1 MTNAPIRRKADSA
14 QQAPSSMLK
23 TGLLTPTEAGELLS
37 VSVTTLAN
45 WRFKGT
51 GPVFIRLSGLIRY
64 SFTDLEAFVS
74 SNRNSI
80 TGRAAYA
87 LAS

>member
-1 MTNAPIRRKADSA
+1 MTNAPLRRKADSN
-14 QQAPSSMLK
+14 QHESTPLLK
-23 TGLLTPTEAGELLS
+23 TGLLTPAEAGELPR

-51 GPVFIRLSGLIRY
+51 GPVFIRLSGLFRY
-64 SFTDLEAFVS
+64 SFADLETYVGS
-74 SNRNSI
+74 HRNSI
-80 TGRAAYA
+80 TGRAAYV